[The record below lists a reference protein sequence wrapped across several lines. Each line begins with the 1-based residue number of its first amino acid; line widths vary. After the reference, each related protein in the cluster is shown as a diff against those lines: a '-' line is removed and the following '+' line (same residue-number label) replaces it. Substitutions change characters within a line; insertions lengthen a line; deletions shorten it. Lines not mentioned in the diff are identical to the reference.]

1 MEQQSSVPFTVMLI
15 GGPSGVG
22 KSVVG
27 AAIGRQ
33 LGIPWLQIDDIR
45 LALQFS
51 GLVPPEHHPALF
63 SFLDPKERI
72 MPPEIYRDRLI
83 AVGRILSGALRI
95 VIESH
100 IATAVPIVIEG
111 DGILPEF
118 AAAMCEQFPAGAIRT
133 VFIIEND
140 ADRLLANARARGRGI
155 DRDAAD
161 ALGNGSR
168 AAALYSRWLQRE
180 AQRYGLPAISPLPWD
195 TLPQRILAV

>member
-1 MEQQSSVPFTVMLI
+1 MEQQPSVSFTVMLI

-22 KSVVG
+22 KSVAG

-33 LGIPWLQIDDIR
+33 LGIPWLQVDDIR

-63 SFLDPKERI
+63 SFLDPKEREL
-72 MPPEIYRDRLI
+72 PPEVYRDNLI
-83 AVGRILSGALRI
+83 AVGRMISGALRI
-95 VIESH
+95 VVESH

-118 AAAMCEQFPAGAIRT
+118 TAALCKEFPTGAVRA

-155 DRDAAD
+155 DPDATEV
-161 ALGNGSR
+161 LRNGSR
-168 AAALYSRWLQRE
+168 AVALYSR
-180 AQRYGLPAISPLPWD
+180 
-195 TLPQRILAV
+195 